1 MILARASLPP
11 VLPAIVAGGI
21 AALIVVAVAAGM
33 RAPAL
38 VVVGLAA
45 MIGGLWFSGNCRLA
59 LLWGLMLTAPL
70 ALSKKFVDR
79 PHMGGSGAYMVE
91 AVDIFVVGLALFL
104 LRDWMTS
111 ARTGLRI
118 TAVGG
123 WWIAMILLGL
133 TSVAIGPYR
142 QAAMEEVFQMTKA
155 LALFVVLVNELV
167 RSRQI
172 LHAATALGLGVFG
185 EALIAAGEYAHHG
198 ALGLQKLGEA
208 TSDTLEY
215 AARATYLDG
224 GDVFRVGALIGHPN
238 LLAGYLAILLPM
250 LVATLFMPLAA
261 HWRIASVAALLGGL
275 AALVLTLSRSGW
287 IAFGAAFLIVVALSW
302 VHPTMRRR
310 HRSMRIALLG
320 TTATG
325 LLAIAPLI
333 LRRATQSDPGAL
345 NFRYEWMDVAWAMV
359 RAHPLLGIG
368 LSAFTYNLPG
378 VTRYGD
384 AGQLSDHFG
393 AVWPVVHNIYLIVWA
408 EQGTP
413 AFLCFLAIYATVL
426 RTGWR
431 NLRVVGDA
439 RLYFL
444 SIGLVAGV
452 CASMID
458 GLGSFFLR
466 NPPCGRVFWMVA
478 ALIVAIRRW
487 QTLNV
492 EPEQAA

>member
-1 MILARASLPP
+1 MILRQTISRSAW
-11 VLPAIVAGGI
+11 PAFAAGTL
-21 AALIVVAVAAGM
+21 AALVVVAVAAGM

-38 VVVGLAA
+38 IVVGLSA
-45 MIGGLWFSGNCRLA
+45 MAGGLWFSGNCRLA
-59 LLWGLMLTAPL
+59 LLWGLMLSAPL

-91 AVDIFVVGLALFL
+91 AVDIFVIGLALFL
-104 LRDWMTS
+104 LRDLAAGTRHGVRLS
-111 ARTGLRI
+111 
-118 TAVGG
+118 AVGG

-133 TSVAIGPYR
+133 ISVATGPYR
-142 QAAMEEVFQMTKA
+142 QAAMEEVFQMAKA
-155 LALFVVLVNELV
+155 LALFVVLINELV

-172 LHAATALGLGVFG
+172 LHAAVALGLGVLL
-185 EALIAAGEYAHHG
+185 EAVVAMAELAHHG
-198 ALGLQKLGEA
+198 ALGLQMLGEA
-208 TSDTLEY
+208 TSDTLAY
-215 AARATYLDG
+215 AARATYRDG
-224 GDVFRVGALIGHPN
+224 GDVFRVGGLIGHPN

-250 LVATLFMPLAA
+250 LVATLFMPLAL
-261 HWRIASVAALLGGL
+261 HWRIGSMAALFGGL

-287 IAFGAAFLIVVALSW
+287 IAFGVAFLLVIGLSW
-302 VHPTMRRR
+302 VHPEMRRGY
-310 HRSMRIALLG
+310 RSLRLALLG

-345 NFRYEWMDVAWAMV
+345 AFRYEWMDVAWAMV
-359 RAHPLLGIG
+359 RAHPVFGIG

-384 AGQLSDHFG
+384 AAALSDHFG
-393 AVWPVVHNIYLIVWA
+393 PVWPVVHNIYLIIWA

-413 AFLCFLAIYATVL
+413 AFLCFLAIYATL
-426 RTGWR
+426 LATGWR
-431 NLRVVGDA
+431 NLRVVGDV
-439 RLYFL
+439 RLHFL

-487 QTLNV
+487 QGRIV
-492 EPEQAA
+492 EPELRS

>member
-1 MILARASLPP
+1 MTVVRTSPAALLP
-11 VLPAIVAGGI
+11 VAAGIVA
-21 AALIVVAVAAGM
+21 ALVVVAVAAGM

-38 VVVGLAA
+38 VVVGLLA
-45 MIGGLWFSGNCRLA
+45 MGGGLWFSGNCRLA
-59 LLWGLMLTAPL
+59 LLWGLMLSAPL

-104 LRDWMTS
+104 LRDLVTG
-111 ARTGLRI
+111 ARHGLRI
-118 TAVGG
+118 SAVGG
-123 WWIAMILLGL
+123 WWTAMILLGL

-142 QAAMEEVFQMTKA
+142 QASMEEVFQMTKA
-155 LALFVVLVNELV
+155 LALFVVLANELV

-172 LHAATALGLGVFG
+172 LHAAAALGVGVFA
-185 EALIAAGEYAHHG
+185 EALIATGEYAHHG

-208 TSDTLEY
+208 TSDTLAY
-215 AARATYLDG
+215 AARATYMDG
-224 GDVFRVGALIGHPN
+224 GDVFRVGGLIGHPN

-250 LVATLFMPLAA
+250 LVAALFMPLTLP
-261 HWRIASVAALLGGL
+261 WRIAAIGALLGGL

-287 IAFGAAFLIVVALSW
+287 IAFGAAFLLVVALSW
-302 VHPTMRRR
+302 VHPAMRRR
-310 HRSMRIALLG
+310 HRSLRLALLG

-384 AGQLSDHFG
+384 AAQLSDHFG

-413 AFLCFLAIYATVL
+413 AFLCFLAIYATL
-426 RTGWR
+426 LHTGWR
-431 NLRVVGDA
+431 NLRAVGDQ

-444 SIGLVAGV
+444 SIGLVAGI

-466 NPPCGRVFWMVA
+466 NPPCGRVFWLVA
-478 ALIVAIRRW
+478 AMIVAIRRW

-492 EPEQAA
+492 EPERTA

>member
-1 MILARASLPP
+1 LILSRASVSPS
-11 VLPAIVAGGI
+11 LPAIAAGSLASLVI
-21 AALIVVAVAAGM
+21 VAVAAGM

-38 VVVGLAA
+38 VVVGLFA
-45 MIGGLWFSGNCRLA
+45 MGGGLWFSGNCRLA
-59 LLWGLMLTAPL
+59 LLWGLMLSAPL

-91 AVDIFVVGLALFL
+91 AVDIFIVGLALFL
-104 LRDWMTS
+104 LRDLLTG
-111 ARTGLRI
+111 ARRGLRI
-118 TAVGG
+118 GAVGG

-133 TSVAIGPYR
+133 TSVVIGPYR

-155 LALFVVLVNELV
+155 LALFVVLINELV

-172 LHAATALGLGVFG
+172 LHAAVALGLGVFG
-185 EALIAAGEYAHHG
+185 EALVAAGELAHHG
-198 ALGLQKLGEA
+198 ALGLQIFGEA
-208 TSDTLEY
+208 TSDTLAY
-215 AARATYLDG
+215 AARATYMDG
-224 GDVFRVGALIGHPN
+224 GDVFRVGGLIGHPN

-250 LVATLFMPLAA
+250 LVATLFMPLATQ
-261 HWRIASVAALLGGL
+261 WRIATAATLLAGL

-287 IAFGAAFLIVVALSW
+287 IAFGAAFLLVIGLSW
-302 VHPTMRRR
+302 VHPAMRRR
-310 HRSMRIALLG
+310 HRSLRIALVG

-368 LSAFTYNLPG
+368 LSGFTYNLPG
-378 VTRYGD
+378 ATRYGD
-384 AGQLSDHFG
+384 AGALTDHFG

-431 NLRVVGDA
+431 NLRAIGDE
-439 RLYFL
+439 RLYYL
-444 SIGLVAGV
+444 SIGLVAGI

-466 NPPCGRVFWMVA
+466 NPPCGRVFWVVA
-478 ALIVAIRRW
+478 AMIVAIRRW
-487 QTLNV
+487 QALNV
-492 EPEQAA
+492 APEYGA

>member
-1 MILARASLPP
+1 MILTRANLPSA
-11 VLPAIVAGGI
+11 LPAVVAGLI
-21 AALIVVAVAAGM
+21 AALVVVAVAAGM

-38 VVVGLAA
+38 VVAGLLA
-45 MIGGLWFSGNCRLA
+45 MVGGLWFSGNCRLA
-59 LLWGLMLTAPL
+59 LLWGLVLSAPL

-79 PHMGGSGAYMVE
+79 PHMGGSGAYMIE
-91 AVDIFVVGLALFL
+91 AVDIFIVGLALFQ
-104 LRDWMTS
+104 LRDLMS
-111 ARTGLRI
+111 GARSGLRVG
-118 TAVGG
+118 AVGG
-123 WWIAMILLGL
+123 WWTAMILLGL

-142 QAAMEEVFQMTKA
+142 QASMEEIFQMLKA
-155 LALFVVLVNELV
+155 LALFVVLTNELV

-172 LHAATALGLGVFG
+172 LHAAVALGLGVFG

-208 TSDTLEY
+208 TSGTLEY

-224 GDVFRVGALIGHPN
+224 GDVFRVGGLIGHPN

-250 LVATLFMPLAA
+250 LVAALFMPLAP
-261 HWRIASVAALLGGL
+261 HWRIASGVALFGGL

-302 VHPTMRRR
+302 VHPAMRRPYR
-310 HRSMRIALLG
+310 GLRIALLG
-320 TTATG
+320 TTATA
-325 LLAIAPLI
+325 LLALAPLI

-368 LSAFTYNLPG
+368 LSGFTYNLPG
-378 VTRYGD
+378 ATRYGD
-384 AGQLSDHFG
+384 AAALSDHFG
-393 AVWPVVHNIYLIVWA
+393 PIWPVVHNIYLIVWA

-413 AFLCFLAIYATVL
+413 AFLCFLAIYATLL

-431 NLRVVGDA
+431 NLRAIGDE
-439 RLYFL
+439 RLYFV

-478 ALIVAIRRW
+478 AMIVAIRRW
-487 QTLNV
+487 QVLNV
-492 EPEQAA
+492 EPEYAA